1 MSLRFRHRM
10 RDFADFFTL
19 RRSKKLREKNPH
31 DSLGRNK
38 RKRKQQLQQQQLLQQ
53 QQRQQKQKPPP
64 QQQQQDQQQEQQY
77 EQQHLHHQLQHE
89 QQQHQQQPQKKKGEE
104 EIEVNLSLEISDES
118 SSSQSDSDDSVFSSD
133 ETCLPQAGESH
144 AASDDERNDGGDNG
158 LASCFYSYVP
168 RKHSRTL
175 PSIVVEDGQ
184 RLNPRR
190 GSIGNRHRSESHILK
205 SQTRPSTSDS
215 PNSQERAPEITFDE
229 TSKDTSGGRG
239 WNYFRRPKKTPFTV
253 KYTKVYGEA
262 DGAYRNDST
271 PRGLVFVCNF
281 SKFKNEMYSERV
293 GSEKDFDNM
302 INLFQQLGYD
312 PFYRRRRYCLSGYIT
327 KKTFMEKLGL
337 FAKEVKH
344 KVLCSCVVI
353 LMSHGTGPKTFVTSD
368 NQEVDLLDT
377 YKIFDNINCP
387 FLLGKPKIFIL
398 QFCRSREITSGREK
412 TSPEQLQLNNE
423 QVERI
428 VKEQVSEFMR
438 KYVRK
443 LSFSTFVAQGIDK
456 NQLFVHIEEKSRQAS
471 LASLS
476 SSILEQEQTE
486 EGAQVS
492 GSTPRGHYEADTNR
506 IPAIPQVGFQR
517 YSDMYSIFSTS
528 PGELSHRHPEKGSL
542 LIQAICHEFAEYAYQ
557 DDIDNLVRRVSTYM
571 TKTLQKDDPITV
583 PRQTCER
590 TNNGLDKLFYFNPYE
605 MLQDRQFTI

>member
-1 MSLRFRHRM
+1 M
-10 RDFADFFTL
+10 
-19 RRSKKLREKNPH
+19 
-31 DSLGRNK
+31 
-38 RKRKQQLQQQQLLQQ
+38 
-53 QQRQQKQKPPP
+53 
-64 QQQQQDQQQEQQY
+64 
-77 EQQHLHHQLQHE
+77 
-89 QQQHQQQPQKKKGEE
+89 
-104 EIEVNLSLEISDES
+104 
-118 SSSQSDSDDSVFSSD
+118 
-133 ETCLPQAGESH
+133 
-144 AASDDERNDGGDNG
+144 
-158 LASCFYSYVP
+158 
-168 RKHSRTL
+168 
-175 PSIVVEDGQ
+175 
-184 RLNPRR
+184 
-190 GSIGNRHRSESHILK
+190 
-205 SQTRPSTSDS
+205 SQTRPSTTDAAT
-215 PNSQERAPEITFDE
+215 SQERSPEITFDE
-229 TSKDTSGGRG
+229 TARGTSGGRG
-239 WNYFRRPKKTPFTV
+239 WNYFRRPKKTSFTV
-253 KYTKVYGEA
+253 KYTKVYGEG

-271 PRGLVFVCNF
+271 PRGLVFVYNF
-281 SKFKNEMYSERV
+281 SKFKNDEYSERV

-312 PFYRRRRYCLSGYIT
+312 PFHRRRRYCLSGYIT

-337 FAKEVKH
+337 FAKELKH

-368 NQEVDLLDT
+368 NQEVDLLDV

-387 FLLGKPKIFIL
+387 FLQGKPKIFIL
-398 QFCRSREITSGREK
+398 QFCRSRAITSGRER

-423 QVERI
+423 QMERI

-438 KYVRK
+438 KYIRK
-443 LSFSTFVAQGIDK
+443 LSFSTFVGHGVDK

-476 SSILEQEQTE
+476 SGIIDQEQTK

-492 GSTPRGHYEADTNR
+492 GSTLPGHYETDTNR
-506 IPAIPQVGFQR
+506 ILAMPQVGFQR

-542 LIQAICHEFAEYAYQ
+542 LIQAICHVFAEYAYQ
-557 DDIDNLVRRVSTYM
+557 DEIDTLVRRVSTYM

-605 MLQDRQFTI
+605 MVQDRQFTI